1 MKIRAINQI
10 LHKGEVLPPGTEFEI
25 EDEFVE
31 SLLDI
36 NAVELINEA
45 KSEIDI
51 ENMSIEELITMDIG
65 NLKQPELVAISEK
78 YNIALKGARSNK
90 DKARIIVKNLEEL
103 LNQENQ
109 KDNGDDN
116 DNPGDADP
124 DDVGLNKELDDE
136 EPMTGMPED

>member
-36 NAVELINEA
+36 NAVELINEE

-90 DKARIIVKNLEEL
+90 DKAKIIVKNLEEL

-109 KDNGDDN
+109 KDNGN

-124 DDVGLNKELDDE
+124 EDAGSNKELDDE